1 MLFHKTCPKRLVIY
15 NDLFSP
21 LFSFQSKQ
29 EGQHVG
35 NKYYIL
41 IFEQGHQLEHCPHC
55 SQQRKPMEHICNY
68 KWSKTWLACVKATEM
83 LFNLAP

>member
-1 MLFHKTCPKRLVIY
+1 
-15 NDLFSP
+15 
-21 LFSFQSKQ
+21 
-29 EGQHVG
+29 VG

-68 KWSKTWLACVKATEM
+68 KWSKTWLACVKATKM